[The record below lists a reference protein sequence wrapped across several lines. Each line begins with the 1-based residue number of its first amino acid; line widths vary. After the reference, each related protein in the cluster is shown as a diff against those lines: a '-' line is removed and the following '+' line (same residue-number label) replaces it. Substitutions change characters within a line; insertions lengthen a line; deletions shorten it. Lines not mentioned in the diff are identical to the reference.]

1 MRERIIL
8 EELRNS
14 SDYLNL
20 DHFANKLGV
29 STRTIRNEIKNIE
42 SIDERNGFKL
52 EYKTKLGYVLNIKDE
67 EKFDHY
73 LKNLPSYLIENP
85 EQRVE
90 SIIVELLVN
99 EGYKTIEKLSNKF
112 LVSSSQIKND
122 LKKIDEK
129 LEDTGL
135 ELERKAHY
143 GIKIGGSVKS
153 VQKMLVESY
162 SKKNRN
168 ITEYK
173 NKFIDDSKL
182 DNIRNTIKNV
192 LNEHDLEINL
202 MELEEILA
210 HTVIVYI
217 KSSLREVEN
226 INKLEEDA
234 ENLMINDLLDNI
246 FNEKKYYVANE
257 EIDYLKQLI
266 KVKTKNKKIGVVNI
280 ETSKLQYI
288 ICEFFKD
295 VDKKYN
301 TSFSEDKEFFNLLY
315 LHIASLIE
323 RAKRE
328 HNITNPF
335 SIKISQQY
343 PTVFNLAIQLSKLIE
358 SEYQIKISQD
368 EIGFIAT
375 HIAVPFEK
383 REEANFNKKYKIAI
397 ICSSGG
403 GSAYLIKLR
412 MNEIFPNAEIRNF
425 SLLAEKEVVG
435 FSPDLIFSITNLEF
449 KINAP
454 VILINEILDELDYLN
469 IKESVRFADCIGST
483 SNPKQYI
490 LSLFSKEHFRCI
502 KEKADYKDIL
512 YNMSQDI
519 VDSGAC
525 SPSYPKDVWER
536 ESCLSTIY
544 TNGVAIPHPIEMTG
558 NKNIISVALLHC
570 DISHEDKKPKIIFM
584 ISLIKGDLELHKQIS
599 KYLTKVMTNK
609 DIVDMLNRSQ
619 SYEEFIYKL
628 KIYIGG

>member
-129 LEDTGL
+129 LGDTGL

-143 GIKIGGSVKS
+143 GIKIGGPIKS

-168 ITEYK
+168 IAEYK

-217 KSSLREVEN
+217 KSSLRELEN

-246 FNEKKYYVANE
+246 FNEKKYYVANK

-266 KVKTKNKKIGVVNI
+266 KVKTKNKKIGVVNV

-403 GSAYLIKLR
+403 GSAY
-412 MNEIFPNAEIRNF
+412 
-425 SLLAEKEVVG
+425 
-435 FSPDLIFSITNLEF
+435 
-449 KINAP
+449 
-454 VILINEILDELDYLN
+454 
-469 IKESVRFADCIGST
+469 
-483 SNPKQYI
+483 
-490 LSLFSKEHFRCI
+490 
-502 KEKADYKDIL
+502 
-512 YNMSQDI
+512 
-519 VDSGAC
+519 
-525 SPSYPKDVWER
+525 
-536 ESCLSTIY
+536 
-544 TNGVAIPHPIEMTG
+544 
-558 NKNIISVALLHC
+558 
-570 DISHEDKKPKIIFM
+570 
-584 ISLIKGDLELHKQIS
+584 
-599 KYLTKVMTNK
+599 
-609 DIVDMLNRSQ
+609 
-619 SYEEFIYKL
+619 
-628 KIYIGG
+628 

>member
-1 MRERIIL
+1 MRERIIV
-8 EELRNS
+8 EELRS
-14 SDYLNL
+14 SSGYLNL
-20 DHFANKLGV
+20 DYLAKKLGV
-29 STRTIRNEIKNIE
+29 STRTIRNEMKNIE

-52 EYKTKLGYVLNIKDE
+52 EYKTRLGYILNLKDE
-67 EKFDHY
+67 EKFNHY

-85 EQRVE
+85 EQRIE

-99 EGYKTIEKLSNKF
+99 EGYKTIEKLSKKF

-122 LKKIDEK
+122 LKKLDEK
-129 LEDTGL
+129 LRDTGL
-135 ELERKAHY
+135 KLERKAHY
-143 GIKIGGSVKS
+143 GIKIVGSVKS
-153 VQKMLVESY
+153 IQKALVESY

-168 ITEYK
+168 IEEYRK
-173 NKFIDDSKL
+173 KFIDDSKL
-182 DNIRNTIKNV
+182 DNIRSTIKNV

-202 MELEEILA
+202 TELEEILA
-210 HTVIVYI
+210 QIVILYI
-217 KSSLREVEN
+217 KSSLRDLENFNTLKRDVES
-226 INKLEEDA
+226 
-234 ENLMINDLLDNI
+234 LMINDLLDNI
-246 FNEKKYYVANE
+246 FKDKKNYLTSE
-257 EIDYLKQLI
+257 EIDYLKQFI
-266 KVKTKNKKIGVVNI
+266 KRKTKNKKTKIMNV
-280 ETSKLQYI
+280 EQSKLQYI
-288 ICEFFKD
+288 VHEFFKG

-301 TSFSEDKEFFNLLY
+301 TNFSEDKEFFNLLY

-343 PTVFNLAIQLSKLIE
+343 PTVFNLAIQLSKVIE
-358 SEYQIKISQD
+358 SEYHIKISQD

-383 REEANFNKKYKIAI
+383 REEASFNKKYKIAI

-403 GSAYLIKLR
+403 GSAFLIKLKLS
-412 MNEIFPNAEIRNF
+412 EIFQNAEIKTF
-425 SLLAEKEVVG
+425 SLLAKKEVVD

-449 KINAP
+449 KTNAP

-469 IKESVRFADCIGST
+469 IKESVRFADRIGNI

-490 LSLFSKEHFRCI
+490 LSLFSKKHFRCI
-502 KEKADYKDIL
+502 EEKVDYKDIL

-519 VDSGAC
+519 VDEGAC

-536 ESCLSTIY
+536 ESYLSTIY
-544 TNGVAIPHPIEMTG
+544 TNGVSIPHPIEMTG
-558 NKNIISVALLHC
+558 NKNIISVALIHS
-570 DISHEDKKPKIIFM
+570 DISHEGRKPKIIFM
-584 ISLIKGDLELHKQIS
+584 ISLIKGNLELHKQIS

-609 DIVDMLNRSQ
+609 DIVCMLNKSQ
-619 SYEEFIYKL
+619 SYEEFMYKL

>member
-8 EELRNS
+8 EELANS
-14 SDYLNL
+14 SGYLNL
-20 DHFANKLGV
+20 DYFANHLGV

-52 EYKTKLGYVLNIKDE
+52 EYKTRLGYLLKIKDK
-67 EKFDHY
+67 EKFNSY
-73 LKNLPSYLIENP
+73 LNSLPSCFIENP

-99 EGYKTIEKLSNKF
+99 EGYKTIEKLSVKF

-122 LKKIDEK
+122 LKKVDEK
-129 LEDTGL
+129 LKDTCL
-135 ELERKAHY
+135 KLERKAHY
-143 GIKIGGSVKS
+143 GVRIQGSIKS
-153 VQKMLVESY
+153 VQKILVGIY

-168 ITEYK
+168 LTEYK

-182 DNIRNTIKNV
+182 ENIKNTIKSIFS
-192 LNEHDLEINL
+192 EYDLEINL
-202 MELEEILA
+202 TELKDILA
-210 HTVIVYI
+210 NIVILYI
-217 KSSLREVEN
+217 KSSLRELEN
-226 INKLEEDA
+226 IDKLEKDTGS
-234 ENLMINDLLDNI
+234 LMINDLLENV
-246 FNEKKYYVANE
+246 FNEKKYYITNE
-257 EIDYLKQLI
+257 EIDCLKQLI
-266 KVKTKNKKIGVVNI
+266 KVKTKNKKVDIVDV
-280 ETSKLQYI
+280 EKSRLQCI
-288 ICEFFKD
+288 LCEFFKD
-295 VDKKYN
+295 VDRKYN

-323 RAKRE
+323 RAKRK

-343 PTVFNLAIQLSKLIE
+343 PTVFNLAIQLSKIIE
-358 SEYQIKISQD
+358 NEYKIKISQD

-397 ICSSGG
+397 VCSSGG
-403 GSAYLIKLR
+403 GSAFLIKLK
-412 MNEIFPNAEIRNF
+412 MKEIFPHAEIKNF
-425 SLLAEKEVVG
+425 SLLEEKEVIE
-435 FSPDLIFSITNLEF
+435 FLPDLVFSITNLEF

-469 IKESVRFADCIGST
+469 IKESVRFVDCIGSV

-490 LSLFSKEHFRCI
+490 LSLFSKQHFRCI
-502 KEKADYKDIL
+502 KEKVSYKDIL

-525 SPSYPKDVWER
+525 SPSYPNDVWER
-536 ESCLSTIY
+536 ESYLSTVY

-558 NKNIISVALLHC
+558 NKNIISVSLIHS
-570 DISHEDKKPKIIFM
+570 DIVYEDKKPKIIFM
-584 ISLIKGDLELHKQIS
+584 VSLIKGNLELHKQIS
-599 KYLTKVMTNK
+599 KYLAKIMANK
-609 DIVDMLNRSQ
+609 EMVNMLNNSQ

>member
-1 MRERIIL
+1 MRERIII
-8 EELRNS
+8 EELRS
-14 SDYLNL
+14 SSGYLNL
-20 DHFANKLGV
+20 DYLAKKLGV
-29 STRTIRNEIKNIE
+29 STRTIRNEMKNIE

-52 EYKTKLGYVLNIKDE
+52 EYKTRLGYILNLKDE
-67 EKFDHY
+67 EKFNHY

-85 EQRVE
+85 EQRIE

-99 EGYKTIEKLSNKF
+99 EGYKTIEKLSKKF

-122 LKKIDEK
+122 LKKLDEK
-129 LEDTGL
+129 LRNTGL
-135 ELERKAHY
+135 KLERKAHY
-143 GIKIGGSVKS
+143 GIKIVGSVKS
-153 VQKMLVESY
+153 IQKALVESY

-168 ITEYK
+168 IEEYRK
-173 NKFIDDSKL
+173 KFIDDSKL
-182 DNIRNTIKNV
+182 DNIRSTIKNV

-202 MELEEILA
+202 TELEEILA
-210 HTVIVYI
+210 QIVILYI
-217 KSSLREVEN
+217 KSSLRDLENFNTLKRDVES
-226 INKLEEDA
+226 
-234 ENLMINDLLDNI
+234 LMINDLLDNI
-246 FNEKKYYVANE
+246 FKDKKNYLTSE
-257 EIDYLKQLI
+257 EIDYLKQFI
-266 KVKTKNKKIGVVNI
+266 KRKTKNKKTKIMNV
-280 ETSKLQYI
+280 EQSKLQYI
-288 ICEFFKD
+288 VHEFFKG

-301 TSFSEDKEFFNLLY
+301 TNFSEDKEFFNLLY

-343 PTVFNLAIQLSKLIE
+343 PTVFNLAIQLSKVIE
-358 SEYQIKISQD
+358 SEYHIKISQD

-383 REEANFNKKYKIAI
+383 REEASFNKKYKIAI

-403 GSAYLIKLR
+403 GSAFLIKLKLS
-412 MNEIFPNAEIRNF
+412 EIFQNAEIKTF
-425 SLLAEKEVVG
+425 SLLAKKEVVD

-449 KINAP
+449 KTNAP

-469 IKESVRFADCIGST
+469 IKESVRFADRIGNI

-490 LSLFSKEHFRCI
+490 LSLFSKKHFRCI
-502 KEKADYKDIL
+502 EEKVDYKDIL

-519 VDSGAC
+519 VDEGAC

-536 ESCLSTIY
+536 ESYLSTIY
-544 TNGVAIPHPIEMTG
+544 TNGVSIPHPIEMTG
-558 NKNIISVALLHC
+558 NKNIISVALIHS
-570 DISHEDKKPKIIFM
+570 DISYEGRKPKIIFM
-584 ISLIKGDLELHKQIS
+584 ISLIKGNLELHKQIS

-609 DIVDMLNRSQ
+609 DIVCILNKSQ
-619 SYEEFIYKL
+619 SYEEFMYKL